1 MDYPLLNVFLTM
13 MWFFLWVLWLMLLF
27 HVIADIFRDDT
38 LGGWAKAGWAVFV
51 VVLPFLGV
59 FVYLIVR
66 GKAMGEREGARERH
80 REAVQYGTVGGGGRR
95 QADELAQLADL
106 KNHGDLTAEE
116 YDRAKSRVLAG

>member
-13 MWFFLWVLWLMLLF
+13 MWFFLWILWLMLLF

-66 GKAMGEREGARERH
+66 GKAMGEREVARERH
-80 REAVQYGTVGGGGRR
+80 RETVQYGTAGGRGPR